1 MAKFV
6 IVSNYLADHKR
17 AYITG
22 WDRAF
27 NELTGLS
34 TGFQIKSYLLDVLND
49 RSYLEVAT
57 VAGKKIARSMGGIR
71 IKDASAIV
79 VDEAS
84 KNKIVKHFA
93 PEMNTTFWVKE
104 IA

>member
-6 IVSNYLADHKR
+6 IVTNYQADHKR